1 MCIILGCIKFT
12 EVDTEC
18 LGDCLKISK
27 ASNQCLTRIGKI
39 NLIIHTYSKAFIY
52 CLKFFLNQYQLNLFL

>member
-27 ASNQCLTRIGKI
+27 ASNQCVTTIGKI
-39 NLIIHTYSKAFIY
+39 DSTILE
-52 CLKFFLNQYQLNLFL
+52 LFL